1 LQRWRAFA
9 RFILPRQIHK
19 QHVEREDWLTPPG
32 LDGQVHFQQSLVDCF
47 KLRQREIQRLRPSF
61 LGDKR
66 AKKGDTYRIPENSE
80 HVPS

>member
-1 LQRWRAFA
+1 
-9 RFILPRQIHK
+9 
-19 QHVEREDWLTPPG
+19 
-32 LDGQVHFQQSLVDCF
+32 
-47 KLRQREIQRLRPSF
+47 LRPSF